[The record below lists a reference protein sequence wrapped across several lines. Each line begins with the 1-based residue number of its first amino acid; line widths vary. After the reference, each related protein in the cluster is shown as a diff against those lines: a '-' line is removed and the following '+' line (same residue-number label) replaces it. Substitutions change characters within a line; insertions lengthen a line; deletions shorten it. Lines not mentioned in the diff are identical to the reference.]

1 MTSNIN
7 KLTMDYDANKVT
19 GGASE
24 PPQIL
29 VVSPSEIIHND
40 KSLCNNISET
50 NSTNSTNS
58 TDSTDLTDSTD
69 STVSITQLPSTN
81 NQLII
86 ISEGENEKDSE
97 TSCIDNSMA
106 LVTKTHSDLAIAI
119 SNITTV
125 SRVGLDIAS
134 FISHF
139 ALGTAKISTSLGLDI
154 ARTMT
159 GVVSDR
165 IVQATKD
172 EDGGIIDASATLL
185 HRTLSLTEQ
194 IALAGLEF
202 TSETVQLALGSASE
216 SMNVIDTLFGT
227 TDAAKALAE
236 FVQLVKRE
244 WDSLY
249 EGDDKLIIEP
259 NEYGAFK
266 VVKALTAWTCL
277 QYVTS
282 ERYERN
288 LGGWKK
294 VRLVGLS
301 DICNDWVHIN
311 DDDFSVYDELES
323 ICFEDEEEDEIVVIG
338 QNKPSG
344 SNNIVVGDL
353 TPRDEIPE
361 FKFNMDED
369 QTKRLSDLFLE
380 TTKRFSNPYLQEHET
395 QTKKEKLF
403 SLLHNL
409 KRYSKFS
416 SSAYDIRN
424 AIIGGIP
431 LPLLVQRSK
440 EKGRLHRFNFARSA
454 ELSSDSVVDSSYQ
467 RSFTSS
473 GSYQPTYFLIR
484 DHTTKSIILAL
495 RGTMSIHDLIVDLT
509 CEYEDFQFPEDIQR
523 GDTTKYQIHKG
534 MLKVAKAIATP
545 GQSGIF
551 EALKREM
558 EANDDYGLVLVGH
571 SLGAGVA
578 SILAILLASPKNCMT
593 TRKSRLPLGRKVHT
607 YAFATPCVMSAALSK
622 RVQPLVTSVAYG
634 NDVVCRLSLG
644 HVLDLR
650 NMVRFLSSNKSKTG
664 EAGEET
670 ASKIIKKFIDYQSRS
685 FSDDERGRET
695 REEFENWFWKVRG
708 DCYSYMQNPK
718 LYPPGKV
725 YWIVSNRAPYSE
737 DNYDQENLDDEEE
750 DKEREP
756 ILEEKTNKNYF
767 MLDVD
772 VEKIF
777 QEVTFSPRMM
787 MDHFPHFYENVLKS
801 L

>member
-1 MTSNIN
+1 MLSNID
-7 KLTMDYDANKVT
+7 KTAVDYDANKVT
-19 GGASE
+19 GGVSE
-24 PPQIL
+24 PSKIL
-29 VVSPSEIIHND
+29 VVSPSEFAFVA
-40 KSLCNNISET
+40 T
-50 NSTNSTNS
+50 
-58 TDSTDLTDSTD
+58 
-69 STVSITQLPSTN
+69 
-81 NQLII
+81 
-86 ISEGENEKDSE
+86 
-97 TSCIDNSMA
+97 TSCANNSLS
-106 LVTKTHSDLAIAI
+106 LVNKTHSDLAVAI

-134 FISHF
+134 FLSQF

-172 EDGGIIDASATLL
+172 GNGGLFFIPRIIDASATLL

-202 TSETVQLALGSASE
+202 TSETVQLALGTASE
-216 SMNVIDTLFGT
+216 SMSLIDTLFGT

-244 WDSLY
+244 WDYLY
-249 EGDDKLIIEP
+249 EGEDKLLEP
-259 NEYGAFK
+259 DEYGAFK

-277 QYVTS
+277 QYVTG
-282 ERYERN
+282 ERFERD
-288 LGGWKK
+288 LGGWKRVK
-294 VRLVGLS
+294 LVGLS
-301 DICNDWVHIN
+301 DICNDWVHVN
-311 DDDFSVYDELES
+311 HEDDFSVYNELES
-323 ICFEDEEEDEIVVIG
+323 ICFEDEDDEEVVVIG
-338 QNKPSG
+338 QSKPSG

-353 TPRDEIPE
+353 TPRDEISE
-361 FKFNMDED
+361 FKFNMDEN
-369 QTKRLSDLFLE
+369 QTKRLSDLFME
-380 TTKRFSNPYLQEHET
+380 TTKRFSNPYLQENGS

-424 AIIGGIP
+424 AIMGGIP
-431 LPLLVQRSK
+431 FPLPVNRSK

-454 ELSSDSVVDSSYQ
+454 ELSSDSIVDSSFQ
-467 RSFTSS
+467 RSAKNN

-495 RGTMSIHDLIVDLT
+495 RGTMSVHDLIVDLT

-523 GDTTKYQIHKG
+523 GESTKKYQIHKG
-534 MLKVAKAIATP
+534 MLKVAKQIATP

-578 SILAILLASPKNCMT
+578 SILALLLASPKNCMT
-593 TRKSRLPLGRKVHT
+593 TRWSRLPLGRKVHA
-607 YAFATPCVMSAALSK
+607 YAFATPCVMSEALSK

-650 NMVRFLSSNKSKTG
+650 NMVRFLGSNKSKSG

-670 ASKIIKKFIDYQSRS
+670 ASKIIKKFIDYQSRT
-685 FSDDERGRET
+685 FSNDERGKEN
-695 REEFENWFWKVRG
+695 REEFENWFWKVRN
-708 DCYSYMQNPK
+708 DCYQHMQNPK

-725 YWIVSNRAPYSE
+725 YWIVNGNRVPYCE
-737 DNYDQENLDDEEE
+737 ENNDQEDSDDEEE
-750 DKEREP
+750 GMDRENSF
-756 ILEEKTNKNYF
+756 LEDKTNKQYY

-777 QEVTFSPRMM
+777 NEVTFSPRMM
-787 MDHFPHFYENVLKS
+787 MDHLPHIYG
-801 L
+801 